1 MQNNNSKL
9 NTFLLIILIILAA
22 LCLWKITDKDE
33 EDISDL
39 NEIKTEQTE
48 NSNDEEKEDVSDQET
63 TTYQYPSSGPAFFTM
78 EAKGNPTVTTSSGKM
93 VFSGSSGTDTVWYST
108 GFTGGTG
115 YPCFDDLNSIP
126 YPGTKEIKIGS
137 DEFTV
142 CSYKGTTTFIEEGF
156 EGSAV
161 VITSSG
167 NNQTS
172 PHYLD
177 LATIKFV
184 MEVEN

>member
-1 MQNNNSKL
+1 MQNNSKL
-9 NTFLLIILIILAA
+9 NTVLLIILIILAA
-22 LCLWKITDKDE
+22 LCLWKISDDNRE
-33 EDISDL
+33 EENNS

-48 NSNDEEKEDVSDQET
+48 NNNDEKEEVSDQET

-126 YPGTKEIKIGS
+126 YPGTKEIKIGT

-142 CSYKGTTTFIEEGF
+142 CSYKGTTTFIEDGF

-161 VITSSG
+161 V
-167 NNQTS
+167 
-172 PHYLD
+172 
-177 LATIKFV
+177 
-184 MEVEN
+184 

>member
-9 NTFLLIILIILAA
+9 NTILLIILIILAA
-22 LCLWKITDKDE
+22 FCLWKISDDNRE
-33 EDISDL
+33 EENDS

-48 NSNDEEKEDVSDQET
+48 NNNDEKEEVSDQET

-126 YPGTKEIKIGS
+126 YPGTKEIKIGT

-167 NNQTS
+167 SNQTS
-172 PHYLD
+172 PHYID
-177 LATIKFV
+177 LETIKFV